1 MQHWNVEKWV
11 KAAGYRVQNITHKV
25 QYKYNTY
32 NAKMQIQYCVINE
45 VSKKMKAT
53 VASVVTVISKLKFN
67 VITCLHFCVLAVH
80 CWDKAVH
87 LSELTGYYVIEA
99 RTVHGVHYEE
109 KSR

>member
-45 VSKKMKAT
+45 VSKKMWST
-53 VASVVTVISKLKFN
+53 L
-67 VITCLHFCVLAVH
+67 
-80 CWDKAVH
+80 DK
-87 LSELTGYYVIEA
+87 GN
-99 RTVHGVHYEE
+99 R
-109 KSR
+109 